1 MEYATSES
9 WAAGSGAPP
18 EVEAAVAAVVVL
30 GEELAGLFDELL
42 EAHAAPA
49 SRRAVRGAANHLDLI
64 PKLDLINR

>member
-18 EVEAAVAAVVVL
+18 ELGAAVAAVVVL
-30 GEELAGLFDELL
+30 GEELAALFDELL

-49 SRRAVRGAANHLDLI
+49 TRRAVSEAANHLDLVS
-64 PKLDLINR
+64 KLDCIDR